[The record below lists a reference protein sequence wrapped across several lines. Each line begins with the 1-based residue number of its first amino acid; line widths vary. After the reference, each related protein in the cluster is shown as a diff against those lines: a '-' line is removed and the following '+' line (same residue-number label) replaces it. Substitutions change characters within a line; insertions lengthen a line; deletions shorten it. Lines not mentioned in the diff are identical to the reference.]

1 MAGTLPAF
9 DTAQQ
14 LAFTLRRELDG
25 EVRFDPGSRHLYA
38 TDASN
43 YRHVPTG
50 VVLPRHVDDIAA
62 TLARCREAGVPL
74 VSRGAG
80 TSLAGQATGSG
91 VILDCSAHLDGIV
104 EVDPHTRTARVEPGV
119 VLDRLQAAVD
129 PHGLMFGPD
138 PSTHDRCTVGGMI
151 GNDACGVHS
160 LTTGRTM
167 HNVESL
173 DLLLADGTHLEV
185 GRHDLDEAA
194 RLARRDDRVGGLFAG
209 LLALRERVAPLV
221 AERVPT
227 IPRRVSG
234 YHLDQLLGDGHLHV
248 ARALVG
254 TEGTCA
260 VVVGARLR
268 LLPRP
273 PHRAVVVIAHPDLG
287 TAADHVP
294 ALLAHDLLGLEGID
308 DQLVAGA
315 RRPGRPPSHGV
326 ELLPPG
332 RAWLLAEVGGDTPGG
347 ARAAAEALARE
358 VGGDGGPATRVVD
371 DPAAQR
377 ALWRVRADGLGA
389 ITFVPGARPKLGGW
403 EDAAVAPQHLGEY
416 LRRLQALLGEHG
428 LTAGV
433 YGHFGDGCVHTK
445 IDFDHTSAPGRA
457 TFRRFVEEAADLV
470 VSLGGSLSGEHG
482 DGQARGEL
490 LERMYG
496 PELVEAFRT
505 FRRLWDP
512 DDLLNPGRVVDAR
525 PLDADLRLAD
535 RARMTAPEGWFAL
548 PDGDLAGAAA
558 RCVGVGLCRR
568 DEGTGTMCPSW
579 MATHEEEHST
589 RGRAHLLFELLRPDT
604 ELDGW
609 RDDAVADALD
619 LCLSCKACTAEC
631 PVDVD
636 LATYKAEFLAHRFA
650 GRLRPREHYA
660 LGLSHR
666 WLRAGSRA
674 PRLVNAVLDSPAGR
688 LLRRT
693 AGMTPH
699 RRAPAL
705 APEPFSAWWRSRR
718 HATAGDRPAGPVLL
732 FVDTFTETLEPAVG
746 RAAVQVLE
754 AAGHHVQLAARPV
767 CCGRPLY
774 DHGMLDT
781 ARRELTRLART
792 LGPAARDGMPI
803 VGLEPSCVAALRD
816 ELPALLPDDPDA
828 TAVAGAARTL
838 AEQLVATGWQP
849 PRLEGEVVVHAHC
862 HQEAV
867 LGTDADR
874 RLLAAAGVGWE
885 ELDAGCCGLAGAFGL
900 RDGRPYEVSVAA
912 GEDRFAPRVRAA
924 TGRGAAVVAD
934 GSSCRN
940 QAAHLVPEAAGVE
953 HLAVI
958 LAAAL
963 DRAEVVDGG
972 TEPDTEAPD
981 A

>member
-1 MAGTLPAF
+1 MSTTPEM

-14 LAFTLRRELDG
+14 LAFALRRELDG

-50 VVLPRHVDDIAA
+50 VVVPRHVDDIAV
-62 TLARCREAGVPL
+62 TLAHCRRAGVP
-74 VSRGAG
+74 VTSRGAG
-80 TSLAGQATGSG
+80 TSLAGQATGPG
-91 VILDCSAHLDGIV
+91 VVLDCSTHLDRIL
-104 EVDPHTRTARVEPGV
+104 EVDPGARTARVEPGV
-119 VLDRLQAAVD
+119 VLDRLQAAVAG
-129 PHGLMFGPD
+129 HGLMFGPD
-138 PSTHDRCTVGGMI
+138 PSTHDRCTLGGMI

-167 HNVESL
+167 HNVEAL
-173 DLLLADGTHLEV
+173 DLLLADGTRLEV

-194 RLARRDDRVGGLFAG
+194 GLARRGDRVGGVFAG
-209 LLALRERVAPLV
+209 LLSLRERVAPLV
-221 AERVPT
+221 AARMPT

-234 YHLDQLLGDGHLHV
+234 YHLDQLLGDDHLHV

-268 LLPRP
+268 LVPRP
-273 PHRAVVVIAHPDLG
+273 PHRAVVVIAHRDLV
-287 TAADHVP
+287 TAADQVP
-294 ALLAHDLLGLEGID
+294 GLLAHDLLGLEGLD
-308 DQLVAGA
+308 GSLVAGA
-315 RRPGRPPSHGV
+315 RRPGRPPSPGV

-332 RAWLLAEVGGDTPGG
+332 RAWLLAEVGGESRAQ
-347 ARAAAEALARE
+347 ARAAADELARV
-358 VGGDGGPATRVVD
+358 VGADGGPPTRVVD

-377 ALWRVRADGLGA
+377 DLWRVRADGLGA
-389 ITFVPGARPKLGGW
+389 ITFVPGQRPKLGGW
-403 EDAAVAPQHLGEY
+403 EDAAVAPEHLGGY
-416 LRRLQALLGEHG
+416 LRGLQRLLADHG

-445 IDFDHTSAPGRA
+445 IDFDHATAAGRA
-457 TFRRFVEEAADLV
+457 TFRHVVEQAADLV
-470 VSLGGSLSGEHG
+470 VAHGGSLSGEHG

-490 LERMYG
+490 LARMYG
-496 PELVEAFRT
+496 TELVDAFRDFT
-505 FRRLWDP
+505 SLWDP
-512 DDLLNPGRVVDAR
+512 EGLLNPGRVVDAR

-535 RARMTAPEGWFAL
+535 RERMRAPQGWFAL

-589 RGRAHLLFELLRPDT
+589 RGRAHLLFELLQPDT
-604 ELDGW
+604 DLDGW

-619 LCLSCKACTAEC
+619 LCLSCKACKAEC

-636 LATYKAEFLAHRFA
+636 LATYKAEFLAHRFD
-650 GRLRPREHYA
+650 GRVRPREHYA

-666 WLRAGSRA
+666 WLRLGSRA
-674 PRLVNAVLDSPAGR
+674 PRLANGLLASAPGR
-688 LLRRT
+688 LLRRV
-693 AGMTPH
+693 ARMAP
-699 RRAPAL
+699 RRPSPVL
-705 APEPFSAWWRSRR
+705 ATEPFSAWWRARR
-718 HATAGDRPAGPVLL
+718 DALEGDRPAGPVLL
-732 FVDTFTETLEPAVG
+732 FVDTFTETLEPEVG

-754 AAGHHVQLAARPV
+754 AAGHHVVLASRPV

-781 ARRELTRLART
+781 ARRQLAHLARV

-816 ELPALLPDDPDA
+816 ELPALLPADTDA
-828 TAVAGAARTL
+828 AAVADRARTL
-838 AEQLVATGWQP
+838 AEHLVATGWQP
-849 PRLEGEVVVHAHC
+849 PHLDAEVVVHAHC

-874 RLLAAAGVGWE
+874 RLLEAAGVAWH

-924 TGRGAAVVAD
+924 AERGATVVAD
-934 GSSCRN
+934 GSSCRS
-940 QAAHLVPEAAGVE
+940 QAAHLAPGADDVR
-953 HLAVI
+953 HLAVV
-958 LAAAL
+958 LAEAL
-963 DRAEVVDGG
+963 GVTARA
-972 TEPDTEAPD
+972 
-981 A
+981 